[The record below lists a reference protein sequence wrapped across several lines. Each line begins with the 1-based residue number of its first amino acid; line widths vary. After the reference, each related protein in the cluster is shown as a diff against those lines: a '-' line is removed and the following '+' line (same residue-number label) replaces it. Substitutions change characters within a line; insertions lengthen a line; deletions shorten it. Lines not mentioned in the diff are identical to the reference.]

1 MIEQEPPKRKS
12 KVIGALA
19 GYTDE
24 KYLSLLLTHCEEHGR
39 KFCERCYGKN

>member
-1 MIEQEPPKRKS
+1 MSDIDPPQYKW

-24 KYLSLLLTHCEEHGR
+24 RSLSMLLTHCEEHGK
-39 KFCERCYGKN
+39 KFCERCYKTK